1 MRGIGNAIGPL
12 TLTLC
17 PGAGER
23 GPIRGDRISAGDG
36 IGATMSSAFQIPST
50 ILIGGGVRREIV
62 AQLQRFGIQRVLLV
76 TDVGMLQLGP
86 AREIAALIEESGM
99 SVTIF
104 DGVQPDPTD
113 KNVSAGLRLF
123 RSQGCEALVAVGGG
137 SPIDA
142 AKAIS
147 ALTANPEPLSQYAGY
162 HKIPKSGAPLIAI
175 PTTAGTGSEVTKV
188 AVITDTERDVKMM
201 LLSANML
208 PTVALVD
215 YELTLSMP
223 PALTAAVGV
232 DTLTHGIE
240 AYVSRKAHGMTDP
253 LALSCVQLVAK
264 HLRAAYREPDNHE
277 ARAGMMLA
285 ATQGGMAFANSSVCL
300 VHGMSRPIG
309 AAFHV
314 PHGLSNAVLLP
325 TVTKFSWSANAERYA
340 TVARLLGCCP
350 FHAPD
355 ELAAESLVAGLEQLN
370 RDLDVPRLRDCRGIE
385 EARFR
390 ALLTKM
396 AADALASG
404 SPQNNP
410 RVPTADEIVSLYETA
425 W

>member
-1 MRGIGNAIGPL
+1 M
-12 TLTLC
+12 T
-17 PGAGER
+17 
-23 GPIRGDRISAGDG
+23 
-36 IGATMSSAFQIPST
+36 SAFHVPST
-50 ILIGGGVRREIV
+50 ILVGGGARREVV
-62 AQLQRFGIQRVLLV
+62 AQLQRFGVQRVLLV
-76 TDVGMLQLGP
+76 TDAGMMQLGP
-86 AREIAALIEESGM
+86 AREIAELIEEAAI

-113 KNVSAGLRLF
+113 KNVADGLALY
-123 RSQGCEALVAVGGG
+123 RSEGCQALVAVGGG

-147 ALTANPEPLSQYAGY
+147 VLTTNPQPLSQYAGY
-162 HKIPKSGAPLIAI
+162 HKISLPGTPLIAI
-175 PTTAGTGSEVTKV
+175 PTTAGTGSEATKV
-188 AVITDTERDVKMM
+188 SIITDTERDVKMM
-201 LLSANML
+201 ILSVHLL

-253 LALSCVQLVAK
+253 LALSCIELVAK
-264 HLRAAYREPDNHE
+264 HLRTAYREPNNHE

-309 AAFHV
+309 AVFHV

-325 TVTKFSWSANAERYA
+325 TVTEFSWSASVERYA

-350 FHAPD
+350 FHTPD
-355 ELAAESLVAGLEQLN
+355 ERAAESFVEGLRQLN
-370 RDLDVPRLRDCRGIE
+370 SDLNVPRLRDCRGVE
-385 EARFR
+385 ETRFQKS
-390 ALLTKM
+390 LTKM
-396 AADALASG
+396 ADDALASG

-410 RVPTADEIVSLYETA
+410 RVPTAEEIVALYEAA

>member
-1 MRGIGNAIGPL
+1 MSNGFHV
-12 TLTLC
+12 
-17 PGAGER
+17 
-23 GPIRGDRISAGDG
+23 SA
-36 IGATMSSAFQIPST
+36 T
-50 ILIGGGVRREIV
+50 ILFGGGARREVV
-62 AQLQRFGIQRVLLV
+62 AQLQRFKIQRVLLV
-76 TDVGMLQLGP
+76 TDVGMMQLGP
-86 AREIAALIEESGM
+86 AREIAALLEEAGLA
-99 SVTIF
+99 VTVF

-113 KNVSAGLRLF
+113 QNVTDGLTRYQ
-123 RSQGCEALVAVGGG
+123 SEGCEALVAVGGG

-147 ALTANPEPLSQYAGY
+147 VMTTNSAPLSQFAGY
-162 HKIPKSGAPLIAI
+162 HKIPQAGAPLIAI
-175 PTTAGTGSEVTKV
+175 PTTAGTGSEATKV
-188 AVITDTERDVKMM
+188 SVITDTERDVKMM
-201 LLSANML
+201 ILSVHLL

-253 LALSCVQLVAK
+253 LALSCIQLVAK
-264 HLRAAYREPDNHE
+264 HLRTAFREPANHE

-285 ATQGGMAFANSSVCL
+285 ACQGGMAFANSSVCL

-309 AAFHV
+309 AVFHV

-325 TVTKFSWSANAERYA
+325 TVTKFSWSASVERYA
-340 TVARLLGCCP
+340 MVAKLLGCCP
-350 FHAPD
+350 AD
-355 ELAAESLVAGLEQLN
+355 ATNEAAAESLVEGLEQLN
-370 RDLDVPRLRDCRGIE
+370 ADLSVPRLRACRGVE
-385 EARFR
+385 ETRFR
-390 ALLTKM
+390 ALLSKM
-396 AADALASG
+396 AGDALASG

-410 RVPTADEIVSLYETA
+410 RIPTEEEIVALYEAA

>member
-1 MRGIGNAIGPL
+1 M
-12 TLTLC
+12 T
-17 PGAGER
+17 
-23 GPIRGDRISAGDG
+23 
-36 IGATMSSAFQIPST
+36 SAFHVPPT
-50 ILIGGGVRREIV
+50 ILVGGGIRREV
-62 AQLQRFGIQRVLLV
+62 AAQIQRFGAKRVLLV
-76 TDVGMLQLGP
+76 TDVGMMQLGS
-86 AREIAALIEESGM
+86 AREIAGLLEEAGIG
-99 SVTIF
+99 VTIF

-113 KNVSAGLRLF
+113 RNVTEGLKRY
-123 RSQGCEALVAVGGG
+123 RDADCQALVAVGGG

-147 ALTANPEPLSQYAGY
+147 VLTANLEPLSQYVGY
-162 HKIPKSGAPLIAI
+162 HRIPQAGCPLIAI

-201 LLSANML
+201 LLSVNLL

-223 PALTAAVGV
+223 AALTAAVGV

-240 AYVSRKAHGMTDP
+240 AFVSRKANGMTDP
-253 LALSCVQLVAK
+253 LALSCVRLVAE
-264 HLRAAYREPDNHE
+264 HLRTAYREPGNHA

-285 ATQGGMAFANSSVCL
+285 ACQGGMAFANSSVCL

-309 AAFHV
+309 ALFHV

-325 TVTKFSWSANAERYA
+325 TVTQFSIGSATDRYA
-340 TVARLLGCCP
+340 TISRQLRSCAADASDDVA
-350 FHAPD
+350 AT
-355 ELAAESLVAGLEQLN
+355 SLIEGLEQLN
-370 RDLDVPRLRDCRGIE
+370 SDLNVPRLRNCQGVE
-385 EARFR
+385 EVRFR
-390 ALLTKM
+390 SLLTKM
-396 AADALASG
+396 AHDALASG

-410 RVPTADEIVSLYETA
+410 RVPTVDEVVELYQDA